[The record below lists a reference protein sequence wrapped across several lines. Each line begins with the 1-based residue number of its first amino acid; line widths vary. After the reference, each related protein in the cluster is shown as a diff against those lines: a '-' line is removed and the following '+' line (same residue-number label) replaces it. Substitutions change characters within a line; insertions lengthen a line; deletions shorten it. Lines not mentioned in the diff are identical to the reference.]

1 MLYKVQS
8 FDTKVPYHEAC
19 LVKMKEEKRRKARKE
34 NSRADFE
41 TCSTPDCGGKIVKQ
55 EKL

>member
-1 MLYKVQS
+1 MNVVDS
-8 FDTKVPYHEAC
+8 AFDTKVPYHEAC

>member
-1 MLYKVQS
+1 MQS

-19 LVKMKEEKRRKARKE
+19 LVKMRRKARKE

>member
-1 MLYKVQS
+1 MQS

-19 LVKMKEEKRRKARKE
+19 LVKMRRKE